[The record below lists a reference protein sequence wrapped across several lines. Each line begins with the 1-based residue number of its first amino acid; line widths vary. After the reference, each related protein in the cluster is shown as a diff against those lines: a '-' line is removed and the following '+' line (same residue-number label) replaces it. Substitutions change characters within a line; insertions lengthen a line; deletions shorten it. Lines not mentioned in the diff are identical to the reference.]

1 MMEGVGKQVMEGS
14 GKQVMEGSASW
25 GVREEGQQVGV

>member
-1 MMEGVGKQVMEGS
+1 MREEGQQVGCEG
-14 GKQVMEGSASW
+14 GGSAGW